1 MPTTIIVNH
10 GTSWANAK
18 SIAQHGFSPSR
29 EEGSYLGA
37 GVYAANEAKATRF
50 AHDAARHGGEG
61 GGALITMRVTVPDV
75 KTVYEKTS
83 GTEHKGSQA
92 LFYQPGYN
100 SDPANNARASE
111 FVFREG
117 AQIEVLNIKKV

>member
-37 GVYAANEAKATRF
+37 GVYAANEAMKA
-50 AHDAARHGGEG
+50 AG
-61 GGALITMRVTVPDV
+61 GGHQGLGPHPR
-75 KTVYEKTS
+75 
-83 GTEHKGSQA
+83 
-92 LFYQPGYN
+92 
-100 SDPANNARASE
+100 PA
-111 FVFREG
+111 G
-117 AQIEVLNIKKV
+117 

>member
-37 GVYAANEAKATRF
+37 GVYAANEAKLTGHKPMPLAT
-50 AHDAARHGGEG
+50 AAR
-61 GGALITMRVTVPDV
+61 AV
-75 KTVYEKTS
+75 
-83 GTEHKGSQA
+83 
-92 LFYQPGYN
+92 
-100 SDPANNARASE
+100 AR
-111 FVFREG
+111 
-117 AQIEVLNIKKV
+117 